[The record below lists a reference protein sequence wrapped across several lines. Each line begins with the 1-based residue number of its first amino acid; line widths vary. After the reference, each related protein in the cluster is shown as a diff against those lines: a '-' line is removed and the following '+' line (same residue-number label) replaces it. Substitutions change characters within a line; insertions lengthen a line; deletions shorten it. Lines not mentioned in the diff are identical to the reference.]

1 MDCNMPIVDGYEA
14 TKSIRSFVYSEGL
27 AQPLIISVTGH
38 TEDEYIQ
45 KALQSGMNELSPKP
59 IDLALFRDVLKKLD
73 FIR

>member
-1 MDCNMPIVDGYEA
+1 MPIVDGYEA
-14 TKSIRSFVYSEGL
+14 TKSIRSYVYSE
-27 AQPLIISVTGH
+27 ALIIAVTGH

-45 KALQSGMNELSPKP
+45 KALHSGMNELSPKP